1 MLVVAT
7 IAVGACGII
16 GGAFVVALA
25 LSWLV
30 FRLGV
35 FVRRPL
41 PFVIAAG
48 AIAVLTVADVFACG
62 AFVRISAALALP
74 MLLLCW
80 VEARGW
86 RQATIARRRT

>member
-7 IAVGACGII
+7 IAVEACGLIC
-16 GGAFVVALA
+16 GAFAAALA

-35 FVRRPL
+35 RVRRPV

-62 AFVRISAALALP
+62 AFPRISAAFALP

-86 RQATIARRRT
+86 RQATIVRCQS